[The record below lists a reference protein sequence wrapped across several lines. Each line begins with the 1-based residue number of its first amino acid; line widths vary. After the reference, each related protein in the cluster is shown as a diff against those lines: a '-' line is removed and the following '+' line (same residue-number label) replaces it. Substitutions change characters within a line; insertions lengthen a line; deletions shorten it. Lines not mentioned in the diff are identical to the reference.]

1 LPESFFK
8 AIKNLVLS
16 RISWLLLKMGGG
28 GLVNFKDMIKFVFDN
43 PTKFMAGIVW
53 SGQGS
58 CYRIKKVK
66 KLES

>member
-1 LPESFFK
+1 
-8 AIKNLVLS
+8 
-16 RISWLLLKMGGG
+16 MGGG
-28 GLVNFKDMIKFVFDN
+28 GLVNFKDMIKFIFDN